1 MRVPPRVAIIS
12 PSIMHDILLAPHILA
27 GVVALASMIVPL
39 VVRKG
44 SRLHRRVGWVF
55 VIAMSGVS
63 VTAVALAIWRF
74 ARADAQHP
82 NAHAIGFFLF
92 YVATL
97 TAAGVSS
104 GVRALRFK
112 ARTTPHRNAW
122 DLGISGANVA
132 MGLAT
137 LVYGVIDHRTLFIA
151 FSFVGLI
158 TGTGQLRYWLSSP
171 TTHGHWWLAHMGG
184 MLGSCIAA
192 LTALVV
198 VNAAWF
204 GTRTFA
210 TAIWIAVPAVG
221 IPALFAWTAFY
232 RRRFA
237 SRPPTELP

>member
-1 MRVPPRVAIIS
+1 MRTSRGVAILGA
-12 PSIMHDILLAPHILA
+12 MHDLLLTPHVIA

-39 VVRKG
+39 VARKG
-44 SRLHRRVGWVF
+44 GRLHRRAGWVF
-55 VIAMSGVS
+55 VIAMIGVS
-63 VTAVALAIWRF
+63 VTAFALAIWRF
-74 ARADAQHP
+74 TMADAQHP
-82 NAHAIGFFLF
+82 NAHANGLFLF

-112 ARTTPHRNAW
+112 ARRAPHRNAW
-122 DLGISGANVA
+122 DLGIAAANVA
-132 MGLAT
+132 MAVAT
-137 LVYGVIDHRTLFIA
+137 LVYGLIDHRKLFIA

-158 TGTGQLRYWLSSP
+158 TGIGQLRYWLRTP
-171 TTHGHWWLAHMGG
+171 TTHRHWWFAHMGG

-198 VNAAWF
+198 VNASRF

-221 IPALFAWTAFY
+221 IPAIFAWTAYY

-237 SRPPTELP
+237 TRPAELP

>member
-1 MRVPPRVAIIS
+1 
-12 PSIMHDILLAPHILA
+12 MHDLLLTPHIIA

-39 VVRKG
+39 VAPKG
-44 SRLHRRVGWVF
+44 GRLHRRVGWVF
-55 VIAMSGVS
+55 VISMTGVS
-63 VTAVALAIWRF
+63 VTAFALAIWRF
-74 ARADAQHP
+74 TMADAQHP

-112 ARTTPHRNAW
+112 ARTMPHRRAW
-122 DLGISGANVA
+122 DLGISAANVA
-132 MGLAT
+132 MGVAT

-158 TGTGQLRYWLSSP
+158 TGTTQLRYWLRAP
-171 TTHGHWWLAHMGG
+171 TTRLHWWFAHMGG

-198 VNAAWF
+198 VNAARF

-210 TAIWIAVPAVG
+210 TTIWIAVPALG
-221 IPALFAWTAFY
+221 IPAIFAWNAYY

-237 SRPPTELP
+237 T

>member
-1 MRVPPRVAIIS
+1 
-12 PSIMHDILLAPHILA
+12 
-27 GVVALASMIVPL
+27 
-39 VVRKG
+39 
-44 SRLHRRVGWVF
+44 
-55 VIAMSGVS
+55 
-63 VTAVALAIWRF
+63 
-74 ARADAQHP
+74 
-82 NAHAIGFFLF
+82 
-92 YVATL
+92 VATL
-97 TAAGVSS
+97 TAAGVST

-112 ARTTPHRNAW
+112 ARTAPHRNAW
-122 DLGISGANVA
+122 DLGISAANVA

-158 TGTGQLRYWLSSP
+158 TGTGQLRYWLRTPS
-171 TTHGHWWLAHMGG
+171 THLHWWFAHMGG

-210 TAIWIAVPAVG
+210 TTIWIAVPALG
-221 IPALFAWTAFY
+221 IPAIFAWTAYY

-237 SRPPTELP
+237 RSQAELP